1 MEKKMSNPMPNS
13 PTPNS
18 PMPISDT
25 AAAQPVTP
33 TAGTPAPDT
42 ASAPSDSLLGAAA
55 EPAAPIQ
62 YQDFTLPK
70 GVEVDGDTLSAAKS
84 LFAEQ
89 RLPQEQAQKLV
100 DLYVARANAAAER
113 NVAAWR
119 DTQEKWAG
127 EVKAD
132 PDIGGPRFP
141 ASVAAASRAIEW
153 ARVPGLKEA
162 LDMTGAGNNP
172 AIVKAFV
179 RFGQALAE
187 DRFATGN
194 SGVSDQRSIAERLYN
209 NTPKQSAS

>member
-1 MEKKMSNPMPNS
+1 MSNPMPNS
-13 PTPNS
+13 PAPNNQT
-18 PMPISDT
+18 PISDAT
-25 AAAQPVTP
+25 AAQPVTP
-33 TAGTPAPDT
+33 TAATPAPGT
-42 ASAPSDSLLGAAA
+42 ASAPPPPDSLLGAAAA

-187 DRFATGN
+187 DRFAAGN
-194 SGVSDQRSIAERLYN
+194 GGAPDQRSIAERLYN

>member
-1 MEKKMSNPMPNS
+1 MSNPMPNS
-13 PTPNS
+13 LTPNN
-18 PMPISDT
+18 PTPISD
-25 AAAQPVTP
+25 AAAQPVAP
-33 TAGTPAPDT
+33 TAATPAPGT
-42 ASAPSDSLLGAAA
+42 SSAPPPPDSLLGAAAA

-70 GVEVDGDTLSAAKS
+70 GVEVDGDTLSAAKT

-187 DRFATGN
+187 DRFAAGN
-194 SGVSDQRSIAERLYN
+194 GGALDQRSIAERLYN

>member
-1 MEKKMSNPMPNS
+1 
-13 PTPNS
+13 
-18 PMPISDT
+18 MPISDAT
-25 AAAQPVTP
+25 AAQPVTP
-33 TAGTPAPDT
+33 TAATPAPGT
-42 ASAPSDSLLGAAA
+42 ASAPPPPDSLLDAAAA

-187 DRFATGN
+187 DRFTAGN
-194 SGVSDQRSIAERLYN
+194 VGTSDQRSIAERLYN

>member
-1 MEKKMSNPMPNS
+1 MSNPMPNS
-13 PTPNS
+13 PMPNN
-18 PMPISDT
+18 PTPISD
-25 AAAQPVTP
+25 AAAVQPVTS
-33 TAGTPAPDT
+33 AAATPAPAT
-42 ASAPSDSLLGAAA
+42 SSAPPPPDSLLGAAA
-55 EPAAPIQ
+55 AEPAPAVQ

-70 GVEVDGDTLSAAKS
+70 GVEVDSDTLSAAKS

-113 NVAAWR
+113 NVTAWH

-132 PDIGGPRFP
+132 PDIGGPRLT

-187 DRFATGN
+187 DRFAAGN
-194 SGVSDQRSIAERLYN
+194 GGAPDQRSIAERLYN

>member
-1 MEKKMSNPMPNS
+1 MSNPMPNS
-13 PTPNS
+13 PAPNNQT
-18 PMPISDT
+18 PISDAT
-25 AAAQPVTP
+25 AAQPVTP
-33 TAGTPAPDT
+33 TAATPAPGT
-42 ASAPSDSLLGAAA
+42 ASAPPSPDSLLGAAAA

-187 DRFATGN
+187 DRFAAGN
-194 SGVSDQRSIAERLYN
+194 GGAPDQRSIAERLYN

>member
-1 MEKKMSNPMPNS
+1 MSNPMPNS
-13 PTPNS
+13 PAPNNQT
-18 PMPISDT
+18 PISDAT
-25 AAAQPVTP
+25 AAQPVTP
-33 TAGTPAPDT
+33 TAATPAPGT
-42 ASAPSDSLLGAAA
+42 ASAPPPPDSLLSAAAA

-187 DRFATGN
+187 DRFAAGN
-194 SGVSDQRSIAERLYN
+194 GGAPDQRSIAERLYN

>member
-1 MEKKMSNPMPNS
+1 MTD
-13 PTPNS
+13 PTPIPEN
-18 PMPISDT
+18 
-25 AAAQPVTP
+25 AAVQIAP
-33 TAGTPAPDT
+33 TAIATPAPLSPAPAMPAAPQ
-42 ASAPSDSLLGAAA
+42 ASVSILDPAA
-55 EPAAPIQ
+55 EPAPAIQ

-70 GVEVDGDTLSAAKS
+70 GAEVDSDTLSAAKA

-100 DLYVARANAAAER
+100 DLYVARATAAADR

-132 PDIGGPRFP
+132 PDIGGPRLS

-162 LDMTGAGNNP
+162 LDFTGAGNNP
-172 AIVKAFV
+172 AIVKAFM

-187 DRFATGN
+187 DRFAAGN
-194 SGVSDQRSIAERLYN
+194 GTAPDQRSIAERLYN
-209 NTPKQSAS
+209 NTPKQSGS

>member
-1 MEKKMSNPMPNS
+1 MPNPMPNS
-13 PTPNS
+13 PIPNN
-18 PMPISDT
+18 PTPISD
-25 AAAQPVTP
+25 AAAVQPVTS
-33 TAGTPAPDT
+33 AAATPAPGT
-42 ASAPSDSLLGAAA
+42 ASAPPPPPDSLLGAAAA

-84 LFAEQ
+84 VFAEQ

-119 DTQEKWAG
+119 DTQERWVG

-141 ASVAAASRAIEW
+141 ASVAAASRAMEW

-187 DRFATGN
+187 DRFNAGN
-194 SGVSDQRSIAERLYN
+194 GGAPDQRSIAERLYD
-209 NTPKQSAS
+209 NTPKQSES

>member
-1 MEKKMSNPMPNS
+1 MADLTPNS
-13 PTPNS
+13 PTP
-18 PMPISDT
+18 ISEA
-25 AAAQPVTP
+25 AAAQAASPAASAP
-33 TAGTPAPDT
+33 ATPAPGT
-42 ASAPSDSLLGAAA
+42 PSAPPPQPDSLLGAAA
-55 EPAAPIQ
+55 AEPAPAIQ

-70 GVEVDGDTLSAAKS
+70 GAEVDSDTLSAAKA

-100 DLYVARANAAAER
+100 DLYVARATAAADR

-132 PDIGGPRFP
+132 PDIGGPRLS

-162 LDMTGAGNNP
+162 LDFTGAGNNP
-172 AIVKAFV
+172 AIVKAFM

-187 DRFATGN
+187 DRFAGGN
-194 SGVSDQRSIAERLYN
+194 GAVSDQRSIAERLYN

>member
-1 MEKKMSNPMPNS
+1 MSNPMPNS
-13 PTPNS
+13 PAPNS
-18 PMPISDT
+18 PMPISDAT
-25 AAAQPVTP
+25 AAQPVTP
-33 TAGTPAPDT
+33 TAATPAPGT
-42 ASAPSDSLLGAAA
+42 ASVPPPPDSLLGAAA

-187 DRFATGN
+187 DRFAAGN
-194 SGVSDQRSIAERLYN
+194 GGVPDQRSIAERLYN

>member
-1 MEKKMSNPMPNS
+1 MSNPMPNS
-13 PTPNS
+13 PAPNNQT
-18 PMPISDT
+18 PISDAT
-25 AAAQPVTP
+25 AAQPVTP
-33 TAGTPAPDT
+33 TAATPAPGT
-42 ASAPSDSLLGAAA
+42 ASAPPPPDSLLSAAAA

-187 DRFATGN
+187 DRFAAGN
-194 SGVSDQRSIAERLYN
+194 GGAPDQRSIAERLYN
-209 NTPKQSAS
+209 NTPKQSGS